1 MTKPSPRKLRSR
13 NVRLAL
19 LGATAFGVAGCVPE
33 DVATQVFPT
42 VAECRA
48 AAQDLT
54 GAFSAQDCD
63 EAFALAE
70 VAHSETAPRYDELAL
85 CEEQH
90 GGECTVDP
98 AAASSGGGGGA
109 FMPLMMG
116 YMMGSMM
123 NNGRATMAA
132 QPLYRTASGT
142 YSTPSGATNLN
153 ANRGAVSLAPTNFRA
168 APPASAAQPMTR
180 ANVRASGGFG
190 AGRTG
195 GGTSGFGG

>member
-1 MTKPSPRKLRSR
+1 MTTTSPRKLRSR
-13 NVRLAL
+13 NVRIAL
-19 LGATAFGVAGCVPE
+19 LGAAAFSVAGCVPE

-42 VAECRA
+42 LGECRA
-48 AAQDLT
+48 AALDLT
-54 GAFSAQDCD
+54 GAFSVDDC
-63 EAFALAE
+63 EQAFALAE
-70 VAHSETAPRYDELAL
+70 VAHTETAPRYDELAL
-85 CEEQH
+85 CEELH

-98 AAASSGGGGGA
+98 AAASSGGGSV

-153 ANRGAVSLAPTNFRA
+153 ANRGSVSLAPTNFRA
-168 APPASAAQPMTR
+168 AAPASAAQPMTR

>member
-1 MTKPSPRKLRSR
+1 MTTTSPRKLRSR
-13 NVRLAL
+13 SVRLSL
-19 LGATAFGVAGCVPE
+19 LGAAAFGVAGCLPE

-42 VAECRA
+42 LSECRA
-48 AAQDLT
+48 AAQDGT
-54 GAFSAQDCD
+54 GDYSAQDCD

-70 VAHSETAPRYDELAL
+70 AAHVETAPRYDELAL

-90 GGECTVDP
+90 GGECTVD
-98 AAASSGGGGGA
+98 ASAASSGGGSI

-123 NNGRATMAA
+123 NNGRATMGA

-142 YSTPSGATNLN
+142 YATPSGATNLT
-153 ANRGAVSLAPTNFRA
+153 ATRGAVNLAPTNFRA
-168 APPASAAQPMTR
+168 AAPTSAAQPMTR

-195 GGTSGFGG
+195 GGTGGFGG

>member
-1 MTKPSPRKLRSR
+1 MTNPSPRKLRSG

-19 LGATAFGVAGCVPE
+19 LGAAAFGVAGCVPE

-42 VAECRA
+42 LAECRA

-54 GAFSAQDCD
+54 GDYSAQDCD
-63 EAFALAE
+63 DAFALAE
-70 VAHSETAPRYDELAL
+70 VAHNETAPRYDELAL

-98 AAASSGGGGGA
+98 AAASSGGGSI

-142 YSTPSGATNLN
+142 FSTPSGATSLN
-153 ANRGAVSLAPTNFRA
+153 ANRGAVNLAPTNFRA
-168 APPASAAQPMTR
+168 AAPASAAQPMTR

-195 GGTSGFGG
+195 GGASGFGG

>member
-1 MTKPSPRKLRSR
+1 MTPAAPRKLRSR
-13 NVRLAL
+13 HVRLAL
-19 LGATAFGVAGCVPE
+19 LGAAAFGMSGCLPE
-33 DVATQVFPT
+33 DVATEVFPT
-42 VAECRA
+42 LAECTA
-48 AAQDLT
+48 AAQAGT
-54 GAFSAQDCD
+54 GDYTEQDCVD
-63 EAFALAE
+63 AFALAE
-70 VAHSETAPRYDELAL
+70 VAHQQTAPRYDELAL

-90 GGECTVDP
+90 GGECTVD
-98 AAASSGGGGGA
+98 ASASASGGGSI

-116 YMMGSMM
+116 YMMGSML

-132 QPLYRTASGT
+132 QPLYRTAAGT

-153 ANRGAVSLAPTNFRA
+153 SNRGAVALAPTNFRA
-168 APPASAAQPMTR
+168 AAPTSAAQPMTR